1 MDPQTLKRARRP
13 QKEFVTPEKDL
24 QTQTGSADP
33 DPDTFYY
40 LTQIAPQVTSFYVN
54 ITQMNCL
61 IFISAVGLAESQDAA
76 WQPGLQLPIGSF
88 KSNPDEPGK
97 IHYEQMQLDSFVS
110 LFVQP
115 C

>member
-1 MDPQTLKRARRP
+1 MSTSRFYIHGNFSYKQTHFL
-13 QKEFVTPEKDL
+13 FSYTNL
-24 QTQTGSADP
+24 SSSY
-33 DPDTFYY
+33 FIF
-40 LTQIAPQVTSFYVN
+40 LFYVN
-54 ITQMNCL
+54 ITQINCL